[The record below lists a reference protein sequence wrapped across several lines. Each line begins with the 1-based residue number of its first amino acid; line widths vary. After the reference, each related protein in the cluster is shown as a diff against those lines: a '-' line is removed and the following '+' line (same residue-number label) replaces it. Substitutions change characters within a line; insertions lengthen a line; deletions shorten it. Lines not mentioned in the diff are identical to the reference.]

1 LNARAA
7 FFFAAGATLAALATG
22 AFPQEFPTKPVR
34 IVSPYP
40 SGLTPDIAARAI
52 ADRLSKT
59 WGRPVIVEPRPG
71 ANGFLA
77 IGAVKK
83 AAPDGHELLL
93 AGQAHLAINPR
104 LFASVP
110 YDPEK
115 DFVPLSLIYRTPF
128 FIAVSAAGIYKT
140 IPELIA
146 AAKASQR
153 KLSYSSPYVG
163 SPPHLGGALFA
174 YLTGTQMVHVP
185 YKEAAQVYIAVA
197 NGDVDW
203 ALGSI
208 GSTLPL
214 TKAGKLRLL
223 AIAARS
229 RDPEHPE
236 IPTVAE
242 AGGPAGYEVD
252 TWVSLVAP
260 QGTPP
265 ALARRISA
273 DIATALGDL
282 EVRERFKGI
291 GVDPVSNTPA
301 ELAGLVKRDLAAY
314 GDIVKRTGVT
324 AE

>member
-1 LNARAA
+1 MRA
-7 FFFAAGATLAALATG
+7 FFLLACAALAILPTG
-22 AFPQEFPTKPVR
+22 AFPQGFPAKPVR

-40 SGLTPDIAARAI
+40 SGITPDIAARAL
-52 ADRLSKT
+52 AERLTKT
-59 WGRPVIVEPRPG
+59 WGHAVIVEPRPG
-71 ANGFLA
+71 ANGFIA
-77 IGAVKK
+77 IGAAKK

-104 LFASVP
+104 LFKSVP

-115 DFVPLSLIYRTPF
+115 DFAPLSLIYRTPF
-128 FIAVSAAGIYKT
+128 FVAVSTAGPYRS
-140 IPELIA
+140 IPDLIA
-146 AAKASQR
+146 AAKASQK

-163 SPPHLGGALFA
+163 SPPHLGGALLA
-174 YLTGTQMVHVP
+174 HLTGTQMVHVP
-185 YKEAAQVYIAVA
+185 FKDGAQIYISVA

-214 TKAGKLRLL
+214 TKAGKIKLL
-223 AIAARS
+223 AIAAKS
-229 RDPEHPE
+229 RDRDYPD
-236 IPTVAE
+236 IPTVE
-242 AGGPAGYEVD
+242 QAGGPAGYEVD

-265 ALARRISA
+265 ELARRISA
-273 DIATALGDL
+273 DIAAALADP
-282 EVRERFKGI
+282 EVKERFKGI
-291 GVDPVSNTPA
+291 GVDPVSATPA

-314 GDIVKRTGVT
+314 GEIVKRTGVT

>member
-1 LNARAA
+1 MNKLA
-7 FFFAAGATLAALATG
+7 FALLLAAATG
-22 AFPQEFPTKPVR
+22 ALAQNFPSKPVK

-40 SGLTPDIAARAI
+40 NGLTPDIAARAI
-52 ADRLSKT
+52 AERLTRT
-59 WGRPVIVEPRPG
+59 WGQAVIVEPRPG

-77 IGAVKK
+77 IGQAKK
-83 AAPDGHELLL
+83 AAPDGYELLL
-93 AGQAHLAINPR
+93 AGQAHLSINPR
-104 LFASVP
+104 LFKSVP

-115 DFVPLSLIYRTPF
+115 DFAPLSMIYRTVF
-128 FIAVSAAGIYKT
+128 FVAVKSDGPYKG

-146 AAKASQR
+146 AAKASEK

-163 SPPHLGGALFA
+163 SPPHLGAAEYA

-185 YKEAAQVYIAVA
+185 YKEAAQVYISVA

-214 TKAGKLRLL
+214 TKAGKLKLL
-223 AIAARS
+223 AIAAKA
-229 RDPEHPE
+229 RDPEHPD
-236 IPTVAE
+236 IPTVEE
-242 AGGPAGYEVD
+242 AGGPSGYAVD

-260 QGTPP
+260 AGTPP
-265 ALARRISA
+265 ELAQRLSG
-273 DIATALGDL
+273 DIAQALTDA
-282 EVRERFKGI
+282 EVKERFKGI
-291 GVDPVSNTPA
+291 GVDPVSATPA
-301 ELAGLVKRDLAAY
+301 QLAELVKRDLAAY

>member
-1 LNARAA
+1 MNR
-7 FFFAAGATLAALATG
+7 LAALLLIAAQG
-22 AFPQEFPTKPVR
+22 AWAQGFPSKPVK

-40 SGLTPDIAARAI
+40 NGLTPDIAARAV
-52 ADRLSKT
+52 AERLTRT
-59 WGRPVIVEPRPG
+59 WGQPVIVEPRPG
-71 ANGFLA
+71 ANGFIA
-77 IGAVKK
+77 IGQAKK
-83 AAPDGHELLL
+83 AAPDGYELLL
-93 AGQAHLAINPR
+93 AGQSHLSINPR
-104 LFASVP
+104 LFKSVP

-115 DFVPLSLIYRTPF
+115 DFAPLSLIYRTVF
-128 FIAVSAAGIYKT
+128 FVAVKADGPYRG

-146 AAKASQR
+146 AAKASQK

-163 SPPHLGGALFA
+163 SPPHLGAAEFA

-185 YKEAAQVYIAVA
+185 YKEAAQIYISVA

-214 TKAGKLRLL
+214 TKAGKLKLL
-223 AIAARS
+223 AIAAKA
-229 RDPEHPE
+229 RDPEHPD

-260 QGTPP
+260 AGTPP
-265 ALARRISA
+265 DLARRLSA
-273 DIATALGDL
+273 DIAAAVADP
-282 EVRERFKGI
+282 EVKERFKGI
-291 GVDPVSNTPA
+291 GVDPVSGTPA
-301 ELAGLVKRDLAAY
+301 ELASLVKRDLAAY

>member
-1 LNARAA
+1 MNRLIP
-7 FFFAAGATLAALATG
+7 ALLLLVAWS
-22 AFPQEFPTKPVR
+22 ACAQSFPSKPVR

-40 SGLTPDIAARAI
+40 SGLTPDIAVRAV
-52 ADRLSKT
+52 AERLSKI
-59 WGRPVIVEPRPG
+59 WNQPVILEARPG

-83 AAPDGHELLL
+83 AAPDGHELLV

-104 LFASVP
+104 LFKSVP

-115 DFVPLSLIYRTPF
+115 DFAPLSLIYRTPF
-128 FIAVSAAGIYKT
+128 FILVSAAGTYRT
-140 IPELIA
+140 VPELVA

-185 YKEAAQVYIAVA
+185 YKEAAQIYIAVA
-197 NGDVDW
+197 NGDVDFV
-203 ALGSI
+203 LGSV
-208 GSTLPL
+208 GSSVALR
-214 TKAGKLRLL
+214 KAGKLKLL
-223 AIAARS
+223 AIAAKT
-229 RDPEHPE
+229 RDPEHPDVS
-236 IPTVAE
+236 TVEE

-260 QGTPP
+260 RGTP
-265 ALARRISA
+265 AELARRISA
-273 DIATALGDL
+273 DIFLALADAG
-282 EVRERFKGI
+282 VKERFRGL
-291 GVDPVSNTPA
+291 GVDPVSSTPA
-301 ELAGLVKRDLAAY
+301 ELAELAKRDLAAY
-314 GDIVKRTGVT
+314 GDIIKRTGVT